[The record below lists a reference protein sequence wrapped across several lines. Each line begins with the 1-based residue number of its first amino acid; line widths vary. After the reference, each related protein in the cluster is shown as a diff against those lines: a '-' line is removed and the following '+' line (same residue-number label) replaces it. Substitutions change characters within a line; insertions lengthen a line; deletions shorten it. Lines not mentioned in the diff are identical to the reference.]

1 MRETPAE
8 GAATAELA
16 DLLDDAGWEG
26 EGPPA
31 ARRAV
36 GLPPLRH
43 ALAVAAPPL
52 AAVAIALVL
61 WEAWVQ
67 LRDVKEYLVPAPS
80 AVAAA
85 LGENPGRYVRAGRI
99 SLGHSLGGLA
109 LGSGAAFALA
119 VVMAHSRLLERAIYP
134 LAILVKVTPVV
145 AVAPLFLI
153 WFGLGAAPKILVAA
167 MITFFPMLVNA
178 VIGLRSVDA
187 AAHDFLRALDA
198 SPWQVFW
205 KLRLPASLPYV
216 MAALRISVPLSLI
229 GAVVAEWMSGDAG
242 VGQLILIFNGEL
254 NTPGMFGSIFVL
266 AVIGVTLTAI
276 LAYIER
282 RVLFW
287 HESSAGV

>member
-1 MRETPAE
+1 
-8 GAATAELA
+8 
-16 DLLDDAGWEG
+16 
-26 EGPPA
+26 
-31 ARRAV
+31 
-36 GLPPLRH
+36 
-43 ALAVAAPPL
+43 
-52 AAVAIALVL
+52 
-61 WEAWVQ
+61 
-67 LRDVKEYLVPAPS
+67 
-80 AVAAA
+80 
-85 LGENPGRYVRAGRI
+85 
-99 SLGHSLGGLA
+99 
-109 LGSGAAFALA
+109 
-119 VVMAHSRLLERAIYP
+119 
-134 LAILVKVTPVV
+134 
-145 AVAPLFLI
+145 
-153 WFGLGAAPKILVAA
+153 

-216 MAALRISVPLSLI
+216 MAALRISIPLSLI